1 MEWNS
6 MNNRIGWIGTGVM
19 GKSMCSHIL
28 KAGYKVSVYNRTK
41 NKADELIKQGAE
53 WCLNPKE
60 VAEKSDIIF
69 AIVGFPKDVE
79 EVFLGEN
86 GILKG
91 VKEGTI
97 IIDLTTSEPTLA
109 LKIYEEAK
117 KKGVSSIDAP
127 VSGGDV
133 GAREG
138 TLAIMTGG
146 DKETYKKVMPFFELM
161 GKNIAYMGKA
171 GAGQHTKMSNQILIA
186 STMIGVVESLL
197 YAYKAGNDL
206 TEVINVIGKGAAGCW
221 SINNYGP
228 RIVDG
233 NFDPGFFIKH
243 FVKDMGI
250 ALQEAQQMNLS
261 LPGLALAY
269 QFYISAMSLGFENLG
284 TQGLYKVFAKMN
296 GIDV

>member
-1 MEWNS
+1 